1 MKCSVIVPCRNERRF
16 ISRCLDSIL
25 ANDFP
30 KEDYE
35 VIVADGDSEDGSR
48 ELLNSYA
55 SAHRN
60 LRIIDNPARTAPSG
74 LNLAI
79 REARGD
85 LILRVDAHATIAPD
99 YISKCVVAANASG
112 ADNVGGIMHTHPT
125 SEGAWAR
132 AIVNALSHPF
142 GVGNST
148 FRVHSDQPRYVDTV
162 FGGCYR
168 REVFERIGQFNEQLT
183 RGQDMEFN
191 RRLAAAG
198 GRILLIPDIV
208 SHYYART
215 DLPSF
220 CRHNWSNG
228 VWAIRP
234 FLYSE
239 VMPVRAR
246 HLVPMLF
253 VIVVGSLMAAGV
265 FSMSARWAAVLIAVA
280 YTVAAMAAAA
290 QIAIRE
296 RSPQL
301 LMTMPVVFVLLHVLY
316 GLGSLWAA
324 ISTVLNPLA
333 WQKLFRHQLSAP
345 DRT

>member
-1 MKCSVIVPCRNERRF
+1 MKCTVIVPCRNERRF

-30 KEDYE
+30 EESFE
-35 VIVADGDSEDGSR
+35 VIVADGHSDDGSR
-48 ELLNSYA
+48 ELLSRYA
-55 SAHRN
+55 NAHRN
-60 LRIIDNPARTAPSG
+60 VRIIDNPAGTAASG
-74 LNLAI
+74 LNIAI

-85 LILRVDAHATIAPD
+85 FILRVDAHSTIEPD
-99 YISKCVVAANASG
+99 YISKCVKAVKTSG

-125 SEGAWAR
+125 SEGVWAP

-148 FRVHSDQPRYVDTV
+148 FRVHSNQPRYVDTV

-168 REVFERIGQFNEQLT
+168 RDVFERIGQFNEQLT

-191 RRLAAAG
+191 RRLTAAG
-198 GRILLIPDIV
+198 GRILLVPDIV

-215 DLPSF
+215 DLASY
-220 CRHNWSNG
+220 CRHNWTNG
-228 VWAIRP
+228 VWAILP

-239 VMPVRAR
+239 VMPVRLR

-253 VIVVGSLMAAGV
+253 VIVFGSLMVAGL
-265 FSMSARWAAVLIAVA
+265 FSTPAMWAAFAIAVA
-280 YTVAAMAAAA
+280 YVVAAAAASA
-290 QIAIRE
+290 QIAIRK

-301 LMTMPVVFVLLHVLY
+301 LVTMPVAFALLHFLY

-324 ISTVLNPLA
+324 ISSVLNPLA
-333 WQKLFRHQLSAP
+333 WQKLFKPQLSAP